1 MTTAALETVL
11 AEAGLRINS
20 GEFLRL
26 VADAARKISPPQ
38 TSPAD
43 YFSPSQQRVL
53 SDVGLDLST
62 YREDEADPR
71 AKPVAAA
78 AVLADSSHSVA
89 EAAALLGVDTSRVR
103 HRLKE
108 GRLTGWKDK
117 GWRLP
122 TWQFVESGALPGLDV
137 VLRAIPDDQPQLMVA
152 AFMNT
157 PQPDL
162 EINGR
167 PVTPRQ
173 WLLAHGDA
181 RPVAELAATL
191 GTAA

>member
-11 AEAGLRINS
+11 AEAGLRVNP

-53 SDVGLDLST
+53 SDVGLDLSS

-71 AKPVAAA
+71 ARPVAAA
-78 AVLADSSHSVA
+78 AVLAESSHSVA

-117 GWRLP
+117 AWRLP
-122 TWQFVESGALPGLDV
+122 TWQFAESGALPGLDV

-181 RPVAELAATL
+181 RPVAELASTL